1 MPPTDGEPHFCFFDP
16 DSQLE
21 FAWDGKAATIT
32 VSRDDDVVDTFQV
45 VPRTGIANATAE
57 RWMEW
62 FKLVCCNYVRLK
74 VTPEVTS

>member
-1 MPPTDGEPHFCFFDP
+1 MTQDGTPHFCFFDP

-21 FAWDGKAATIT
+21 FSWDGRAGTIEVT
-32 VSRDDDVVDTFQV
+32 KDDEVIDTFQPS
-45 VPRTGIANATAE
+45 PRVGIANATAE

-74 VTPEVTS
+74 ETTP